1 MEASS
6 ETKNPDRKPEICK
19 PERPRVHHV
28 ALQHPVLDLDPHPAS
43 LSVKLSATR
52 LLSAQAIGGAIETP
66 KIVSTTTT
74 TSKDFTLEKVLHIA
88 YGSIVPRTE

>member
-43 LSVKLSATR
+43 LSVKLSASR
-52 LLSAQAIGGAIETP
+52 LLSAQEIGVAIETP

-74 TSKDFTLEKVLHIA
+74 TTTTTSKDFTLEKSYTSHTDL
-88 YGSIVPRTE
+88 